1 MIEAIRNI
9 GEYALEKEGKV
20 VDKPLEILV
29 DDPESNP
36 KNPTYKNILFILI
49 HKENSTYKYC
59 GVDLDQYSSKKLKL
73 YLYKQGSSNGP
84 DITPT
89 ARITR
94 IKAEGSK
101 KPTFETKILSWF
113 KQQNKTELDEKI
125 SLLKIYECLKENKEI
140 IQMDLEAK
148 YNRINKQEK
157 ATLTLKIDD
166 KYIGEFKIF
175 QDILIDKA
183 KENYYSKYGKI
194 SKSDDHI
201 CSVCNERNAEVY
213 GFVDTYQFYTVNQP
227 GFVSSGFQQRDAWK
241 NYPVCLNCALTLE
254 AGKKYIGTAQNFN
267 LYGFKYILIPQF
279 LNGTNKSLRNTL
291 FKRIENQRDPKFGR
305 NGDAISSLHKITND
319 EDEILE
325 LLSDEQKY
333 LNLNFM
339 FYDAPR
345 GYNGS
350 EFHILLYIE
359 DILPSR
365 LKALFDAKVGN
376 KENNLIGVDQ
386 ISIFKNCMVPVFEN
400 NKKTGEKPMEFN
412 FGVLRAFFPKVSN
425 NRTYDKYFL
434 DIVNNIFTNKSIDY
448 GFLINFIMRKIRGEF
463 VNGYQTNISTLKGFM
478 LLNYLNKLKL
488 IELNGGAEMEEDRVN
503 KLEENKEIE
512 KEIDTRIDC
521 FLSDFED
528 FFNNDA
534 KKAVFFEGVLTQFLL
549 NIQYARRKSTPFLS
563 KLKGLNLDKKYLS
576 EKLLREIKQKLWEY
590 DAYTYKGVK
599 LDHLQSIISKYFLS
613 AGNNWNVS
621 NDEISYYFVLGM
633 NLSYLFKKEEK
644 NDNKGDSNE

>member
-29 DDPESNP
+29 DDLETNP
-36 KNPTYKNILFILI
+36 KNPSYKNILFILI
-49 HKENSTYKYC
+49 HKENGAYKYC
-59 GVDLDQYSSKKLKL
+59 GVDLDQYSRKNLKL

-94 IKAEGSK
+94 IKAEGGK

-113 KQQNKTELDEKI
+113 KQQNKTEFDEKI
-125 SLLKIYECLKENKEI
+125 CLSKIYECLKENKEK

-148 YNRINKQEK
+148 YNSINKQEK

-213 GFVDTYQFYTVNQP
+213 GFVDTYKFYTVDKP
-227 GFVSSGFQQRDAWK
+227 GFVSGGFQQRDAWK

-254 AGKKYIGTAQNFN
+254 AGKKYIGTALNFN
-267 LYGFKYILIPQF
+267 FYGFKYILIPQF
-279 LNGTNKSLRNTL
+279 LNGTNKSIRTTL
-291 FKRIENQRDPKFGR
+291 FKRIESQRDPKFGR
-305 NGDAISSLHKITND
+305 DGNAISSLHKITND
-319 EDEILE
+319 EEEILE

-339 FYDAPR
+339 FYDAPK
-345 GYNGS
+345 GYQGS
-350 EFHILLYIE
+350 VFNIILYIE
-359 DILPSR
+359 DIMPSR
-365 LKALFDAKVGN
+365 LKALFEAKVGN
-376 KENNLIGVDQ
+376 KENNMIGVDQ

-425 NRTYDKYFL
+425 NRTYNKYFL
-434 DIVNNIFTNKSIDY
+434 DIVNNIFTKKSIDY
-448 GFLINFIMRKIRGEF
+448 GFLINFIMRKIRDEF

-488 IELNGGAEMEEDRVN
+488 MELNGGAEMADDQVNNFKIEKNRDLDIQINSFFNEFSDFFDSDEKNAVFLVGVLAQKLLNIQRLPEVRNAKPGKEPFRHNLRGLKLDDRQIKTLLPKIQN
-503 KLEENKEIE
+503 KLEEYGKNYYRPLE
-512 KEIDTRIDC
+512 TR
-521 FLSDFED
+521 
-528 FFNNDA
+528 
-534 KKAVFFEGVLTQFLL
+534 
-549 NIQYARRKSTPFLS
+549 
-563 KLKGLNLDKKYLS
+563 
-576 EKLLREIKQKLWEY
+576 
-590 DAYTYKGVK
+590 
-599 LDHLQSIISKYFLS
+599 ISKYFVS
-613 AGNNWNVS
+613 AGNNWNMS

-644 NDNKGDSNE
+644 NNEGDSNE